1 MKKFAMHQIF
11 VVLRRRVRSIVKRV
25 PVKIYIEC
33 ETKDTRRIT
42 RTEKVQTH
50 TVESRT
56 IEVWASELSRYQR
69 KRREIVFP
77 AEIFANASDPERVP
91 VRNIRVGLNY

>member
-1 MKKFAMHQIF
+1 MKSH
-11 VVLRRRVRSIVKRV
+11 
-25 PVKIYIEC
+25 IESS
-33 ETKDTRRIT
+33 ETKDTPRTT
-42 RTEKVQTH
+42 RTEKVQTR

-69 KRREIVFP
+69 KRREIVSP

-91 VRNIRVGLNY
+91 VWNNRVGLNY

>member
-1 MKKFAMHQIF
+1 M
-11 VVLRRRVRSIVKRV
+11 
-25 PVKIYIEC
+25 
-33 ETKDTRRIT
+33 TKDTPRTT
-42 RTEKVQTH
+42 RTEKVQTR

-91 VRNIRVGLNY
+91 VWHIRVGFNYDKIREQHDVHHLDHADSLRFEFAVSL